1 MTTIRK
7 SSEECRAFILDN
19 VEKYPSNVAKK
30 LAEKF
35 KISRQAANRHLQR
48 LVEEDILAFTGNAR
62 LRVYSLVPQV
72 QIEKTYFLSDKPTE
86 DAVWNVDIKP
96 SLNALPDNVLNI
108 WSYCFTEMFN
118 NVIDHSLAGG
128 VVVKL
133 TKSAVSTEIVIRDN
147 GVGIFKKIQTQLNLL
162 DERHAVL
169 ELAKGKF
176 TTDPKN
182 HSGEGI
188 FFSSRACDDF
198 LILSGGVFFAHKFG
212 KQEDWIIE
220 ASKLSQGTM
229 VVMRLKNHTVRK
241 LKKIFDEFT
250 SGDDYGFNKTI
261 VPVALAQYG
270 DEAIVS
276 RSQAKRLLNRIDRFK
291 TVILD
296 FKGVESVGQAFA
308 DEIFRVFAN
317 QHPEIALLEVHA
329 NQDVKN
335 MISRAKQVNH

>member
-188 FFSSRACDDF
+188 FFSSRDRK
-198 LILSGGVFFAHKFG
+198 S
-212 KQEDWIIE
+212 
-220 ASKLSQGTM
+220 
-229 VVMRLKNHTVRK
+229 VV
-241 LKKIFDEFT
+241 
-250 SGDDYGFNKTI
+250 
-261 VPVALAQYG
+261 
-270 DEAIVS
+270 
-276 RSQAKRLLNRIDRFK
+276 
-291 TVILD
+291 
-296 FKGVESVGQAFA
+296 
-308 DEIFRVFAN
+308 
-317 QHPEIALLEVHA
+317 
-329 NQDVKN
+329 
-335 MISRAKQVNH
+335 